1 MRRKTR
7 AAIKNLLL
15 VALTGILFLPAS
27 DADAQGISH
36 QELMNSTL
44 ASQLMA
50 GQGQE
55 GKPVKCGFPPIMAA
69 LAARRSQIPE
79 MQRVRPQ
86 LLSPQNYLSP
96 SGYFLLH
103 YTHAGVDSVST
114 ADIDPPNSIPDY
126 IEKAAAIM
134 DSIREGYTNLGWR
147 DPVDDG
153 NGVYDVYFE
162 DLENLP
168 WGAWFGYTEPVE
180 PTATTA
186 PFTSA
191 SFIGL
196 ENNYPPSVYNG
207 HLPLES
213 LRVTA
218 VHEYHHAIQL
228 AYNLALIESDYKQYI
243 WFAELSATYH
253 EDIFYD
259 DINDYYNY
267 LDAFLGYPQL
277 SLTETGTNHMYGA
290 ALWAIY
296 LDEVFGSASNKNIW
310 TLMSDRVLIPLEAHR
325 VFLAYMNTTLLESY
339 REMTIWQLHT
349 GSRAPS
355 GEYFPEGANY
365 PSVAFE
371 SLDSG
376 TMNLSLPALASRYYA
391 DEPSGSA
398 GGMALSIHPSSSTEW
413 GAGIAG
419 EHPGGSVSGLVTST
433 LDTSSSFRGTSVELY
448 DWSDYGTVLQWA
460 FTGDNVDSLTGLSAT
475 SIARIETAASDRLTM
490 RAFADNPMKLHQ
502 NYPNPFRPL
511 EHDVTYF
518 AFYVR
523 EQTSVELEIRSLNGT
538 LLWSQSLE
546 NQPAGNRFSGDS
558 GIGWNGRDR
567 SGRLVPSG
575 VYLIIARTDDVT
587 RARKMSVIR

>member
-1 MRRKTR
+1 MRRKTI

-15 VALTGILFLPAS
+15 VPLTGIFLLPAS
-27 DADAQGISH
+27 DADAQGISL
-36 QELMNSTL
+36 QELINSSL

-55 GKPVKCGFPPIMAA
+55 GIPVKCGFPPIVAA
-69 LAARRSQIPE
+69 LAARRGQIPE
-79 MQRVRPQ
+79 MQRVPPQ
-86 LLSPQNYLSP
+86 LSNPLSYLSP
-96 SGYFLLH
+96 GGYFLLH
-103 YTHAGVDSVST
+103 YTHTGEDSVST
-114 ADIDPPNSIPDY
+114 ADANSDLIPDY

-134 DSIREGYTNLGWR
+134 DSLREGYGNLGWR

-153 NGVYDVYFE
+153 DGVYDIYFE

-191 SFIGL
+191 SFISL
-196 ENNYPPSVYNG
+196 ENDYPSSVYG
-207 HLPLES
+207 HPPLES

-218 VHEYHHAIQL
+218 AHEYHHAIQL
-228 AYNLALIESDYKQYI
+228 AYNLPLIESDYLHYI

-296 LDEVFGSASNKNIW
+296 LDEVFESDTNRIIW
-310 TLMSDRVLIPLEAHR
+310 TLMSDSALRPLEAHR
-325 VFLAYMNTTLLESY
+325 VFLASHNTTLLESY

-349 GSRAPS
+349 GSRAPA
-355 GEYFPEGANY
+355 GEYFPDGANY
-365 PSVAFE
+365 PSVAIE

-376 TMNLSLPALASRYYA
+376 TTNVSLPALASRYYA
-391 DEPSGSA
+391 DQPPPGSA
-398 GGMALSIHPSSSTEW
+398 GGVALRLHPSSSAEW

-419 EHPGGSVSGLVTST
+419 EYSNGSVSGLVTSA
-433 LDTSSSFRGTSVELY
+433 LDTSSAFRGTSVELY

-460 FTGDNVDSLTGLSAT
+460 FTGDNVDSLTGYSETRIAQIEAT
-475 SIARIETAASDRLTM
+475 ASNRLTM
-490 RAFADNPMKLHQ
+490 RAFSDNPMELHQ

-518 AFYVR
+518 AFYLK
-523 EQTSVELEIRSLNGT
+523 EQASVELEIRSLNGA
-538 LLWSQSLE
+538 LLWSQSLD

-558 GIGWNGRDR
+558 GVGWDGRDR
-567 SGRLVPSG
+567 SGRLVPAG

>member
-1 MRRKTR
+1 MRKKTR
-7 AAIKNLLL
+7 AAIKNLFL
-15 VALTGILFLPAS
+15 VLLTGILLLPAS

-36 QELMNSTL
+36 QELMNSAL

-50 GQGQE
+50 GQVQE
-55 GKPVKCGFPPIMAA
+55 GKPVKCGFPPLVAA
-69 LAARRSQIPE
+69 LAARRGQIPD

-86 LLSPQNYLSP
+86 FISPLSYFSP
-96 SGYFLLH
+96 SGHFLLH
-103 YTHAGVDSVST
+103 YTHAGDDSVST
-114 ADIDPPNSIPDY
+114 ADTDSSLISDY

-134 DSIREGYTNLGWR
+134 DSIREEYGNMGWR
-147 DPVDDG
+147 NPVDDG
-153 NGVYDVYFE
+153 DGVYDIYFE
-162 DLENLP
+162 NMENLP

-191 SFIGL
+191 SFISL
-196 ENNYPPSVYNG
+196 ENDYPPSVYNG

-218 VHEYHHAIQL
+218 AHEYHHAIQL
-228 AYNLALIESDYKQYI
+228 AYNLALTESEFLHYI

-296 LDEVFGSASNKNIW
+296 LDEVFQPDANRIIW
-310 TLMSDRVLIPLEAHR
+310 TLMSDSVLRPLEAHR
-325 VFLAYMNTTLLESY
+325 VFLASHNTTLLESY

-349 GSRAPS
+349 GNRAQA

-365 PSVAFE
+365 PSVAFD

-376 TMNLSLPALASRYYA
+376 ATNVSLPALASRYYV
-391 DEPSGSA
+391 DQPPTGSA
-398 GGMALSIHPSSSTEW
+398 GGVALSIHPSLSAEW

-419 EHPGGSVSGLVTST
+419 EYQGGSVSGLVTST

-448 DWSDYGTVLQWA
+448 DWSDYGSVLPWA
-460 FTGDNVDSLTGLSAT
+460 FTGDNVDSLTGYSET
-475 SIARIETAASDRLTM
+475 RIARIEAAASDRLTM
-490 RAFADNPMKLHQ
+490 RAFADNPMELHQ

-518 AFYVR
+518 AFYLR
-523 EQTSVELEIRSLNGT
+523 EQASVELEIRSLNGA
-538 LLWSQSLE
+538 LLWSQSLDQ
-546 NQPAGNRFSGDS
+546 QPAGNRFSGDS

>member
-7 AAIKNLLL
+7 AAINKLLL
-15 VALTGILFLPAS
+15 IPLTGILLLPAS
-27 DADAQGISH
+27 FADAQGISH

-50 GQGQE
+50 GQDQE

-79 MQRVRPQ
+79 MQRIRPQ
-86 LLSPQNYLSP
+86 LINPLSYLSP

-153 NGVYDVYFE
+153 NGVYDIYFE

-228 AYNLALIESDYKQYI
+228 SYNLALIDSEIDHYI

-259 DINDYYNY
+259 NINDYYNY
-267 LDAFLGYPQL
+267 LDSFLGYPQL
-277 SLTETGTNHMYGA
+277 SLTEIRTNHMYGA

-296 LDEVFGSASNKNIW
+296 LDEVLGPESNRYIW
-310 TLMSDRVLIPLEAHR
+310 NLMSDFGLKPLEAHR
-325 VFLAYMNTTLLESY
+325 VFLAFNKMTLLESY

-349 GSRAPS
+349 GSRAPA
-355 GEYFPEGANY
+355 GEFFPEGANY
-365 PSVAFE
+365 PLVAIE

-376 TMNLSLPALASRYYA
+376 TTNVSLPTLASRYYTNQ
-391 DEPSGSA
+391 PSGSP
-398 GGMALSIHPSSSTEW
+398 GGVALRLYPSSSAEW

-419 EHPGGSVSGLVTST
+419 EYSSGPVSGLVTSA
-433 LDTSSSFRGTSVELY
+433 LDSSSSFRGTSVELY
-448 DWSDYGTVLQWA
+448 DWSDYGAVLQWA
-460 FTGDNVDSLTGLSAT
+460 FTGDNVDSLGLSAT
-475 SIARIETAASDRLTM
+475 KVALIETAESNHLTM
-490 RAFADNPMKLHQ
+490 RAFADNPLELHQ

-518 AFYVR
+518 AFYLK
-523 EQTSVELEIRSLNGT
+523 EQTSVDLEIRSLNGA
-538 LLWSQSLE
+538 LLWSQSLD
-546 NQPAGNRFSGDS
+546 NQPAGTRFSGDS
-558 GIGWNGRDR
+558 GIGWDGRDR
-567 SGRLVPSG
+567 SGRLVPAG
-575 VYLIIARTDDVT
+575 VYLIIARTDEMM